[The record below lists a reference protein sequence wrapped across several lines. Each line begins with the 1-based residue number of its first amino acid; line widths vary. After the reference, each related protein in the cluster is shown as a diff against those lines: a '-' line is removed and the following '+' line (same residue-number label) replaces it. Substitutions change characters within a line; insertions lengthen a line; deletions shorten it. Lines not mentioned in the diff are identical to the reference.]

1 MTYSSMAKSEL
12 CRIRPESACCQLAEA
27 YGLLLYAKLLSD
39 GHNSYSTDNS
49 AIAHLIG
56 ETAASVCGVYADVL
70 TLPKHKSSAGNTV
83 SSGNRFAVRIP
94 NAEQKKLMCAA
105 FAGGNGSILEKECC
119 INAFLRGAFLVCGTV
134 TDPMKDYHMEFLAGS
149 ERRGDILAGAM
160 ERVGIRAH
168 RLNRNERCVVY
179 VKDVDGIMELMTR
192 MGAPYA
198 AGHVAQT
205 RVVRDCRNN
214 ANRRVNCDQANID
227 RTLSASEQQCAA
239 IRKLIEG
246 RGLEAIP
253 QELREIAAL
262 RLENPDMSLRELSE
276 SLSEPISR
284 SGVNH
289 RLKKLMEMA
298 EEKKRKAKRN

>member
-1 MTYSSMAKSEL
+1 MKVMTYSLMAKSEL
-12 CRIRPESACCQLAEA
+12 CRIRPENSCCQLAEA

-56 ETAASVCGVYADVL
+56 GTAASVCGVYADVL
-70 TLPKHKSSAGNTV
+70 TLPKNSTSGSAVGA
-83 SSGNRFAVRIP
+83 GNRFAVRIP
-94 NAEQKKLMCAA
+94 NAEQKKLLCAA
-105 FAGGNGSILEKECC
+105 FAGSGGILEKECC
-119 INAFLRGAFLVCGTV
+119 VDAFLRGAFLVCGTV
-134 TDPMKDYHMEFLAGS
+134 TDPKKDYHLEFLAGS
-149 ERRGDILAGAM
+149 ERRCEILADAM
-160 ERVGIRAH
+160 KRVGLRTH
-168 RLNRNERCVVY
+168 KLNRNERWVIY
-179 VKDVDGIMELMTR
+179 VKDADGIMNLMNR

-198 AGHVAQT
+198 AGHIEQT
-205 RVVRDCRNN
+205 REMRGWRNN

-239 IRKLIEG
+239 IRRLMGE

-253 QELREIAAL
+253 PELREIASL

-289 RLKKLMEMA
+289 RLKKLMELA
-298 EEKKRKAKRN
+298 EEKNKE